1 MAGDLT
7 KLLHGNL
14 HRLSDKN
21 FKILTSYY
29 EGNILTSEEEN
40 SLRNEIMAHRDMS
53 RVQPLLD

>member
-21 FKILTSYY
+21 FKILMKYY
-29 EGNILTSEEEN
+29 EIGILTYEEEN
-40 SLRNEIMAHRDMS
+40 SLRNEITAHRDMS
-53 RVQPLLD
+53 RVHPLLD

>member
-21 FKILTSYY
+21 FEILKKHYA
-29 EGNILTSEEEN
+29 GDILTSEEEN

-53 RVQPLLD
+53 RAHQLLD